1 MNKWVWSI
9 GKMIVTGKNQS
20 TWRKFWASAILF
32 TLCPTGLEPNL
43 DLCGDRLITDCLS
56 HGTVLSQFHSASN
69 KKSNNACLECMISP
83 EEVDVAI

>member
-9 GKMIVTGKNQS
+9 GKMTVTGKNQS
-20 TWRKFWASAILF
+20 TWRKFWASVILF
-32 TLCPTGLEPNL
+32 TLRPRGLEPNL
-43 DLCGDRLITDCLS
+43 DLCGDTLITDCLI

-69 KKSNNACLECMISP
+69 KNLTMHVWSVWPP